1 MKSKPR
7 MIFSILLILFAL
19 FLVACYS
26 TSNETFESCLE
37 TIETTLATIFTTS
50 STEPTTDLTTIPE
63 STETTEPVYLDFEPG
78 DHRETYILDSGLYYS
93 CYVHIPENMTA
104 GMPLIVWLCGQDE
117 VGNGWLI
124 KNSGVIKAAK
134 ALDEERFVILQP
146 FGNDYGSTMEL
157 IDLVV
162 EKYSI
167 DEDRVILTGH
177 SLGGLLTWSW
187 AERDPDR
194 WAAVVPVSNKP
205 CVITDNLLESDL
217 SVWAFWSDWD
227 VESNRYGMKAGVEAL
242 IESGTHVEVKWTEMS
257 HVFHGDMAW
266 RPYDQDFF
274 DWAAKKRRKQINESE
289 E

>member
-7 MIFSILLILFAL
+7 MIFLIPLIIFTLL
-19 FLVACYS
+19 LVACRS
-26 TSNETFESCLE
+26 TLNGTFESCLE
-37 TIETTLATIFTTS
+37 TIETTLATIFTTP
-50 STEPTTDLTTIPE
+50 STESTTEFTTIPE

-104 GMPLIVWLCGQDE
+104 GMPLIIWLCGQDE

-146 FGNDYGSTMEL
+146 LGNDYDSTMEL

-205 CVITDNLLESDL
+205 CAIIDNLLESEV
-217 SVWAFWSDWD
+217 SIWAFWSDWD
-227 VESNRYGMKAGVEAL
+227 VESNRRGMKAGVEAL
-242 IESGTHVEVKWTEMS
+242 IESGTHIEVRWTEIT
-257 HVFHGDMAW
+257 HVHHNDMAW
-266 RPYDQDFF
+266 RPYNQEFF
-274 DWAAKKRRKQINESE
+274 DWAVTKRRKQINESE
-289 E
+289 N